1 MFLSCNNII
10 IWPLQFLKE
19 EVFLMREKVEVF
31 IMSTVKKGNPLAL
44 VPFAVFLIL
53 FIGAGVVTGD
63 FYKFPVIVAITIAA
77 AVALI
82 MNRKTSFNDKVEI
95 FTKGAGD
102 SNIMLMVVIFLLAGA
117 FSEVAKGMG
126 AVDST
131 VNLALSVIPQNL
143 LMVGIFVIACFISLS
158 MGTSMGTIVALAP
171 IGVGI
176 SEQTDISLA
185 LSMAAVIGGAMFGDN
200 LSFISDTTIA
210 AVRTQGTKMKDKF
223 KVNFLIVLPAAIIT
237 CVILALLTMGEQA
250 NITQASYEW
259 MKILPYLCVLITAL
273 AGVNVFLVLSLGI
286 VFSGVL
292 GVLDGSYQLMDVIQN
307 ISSGMAGM
315 YEISFLAILIAG
327 MVAVIKHNG
336 GIDFLLHSLT
346 RNIKSKKGAEFS
358 IAGLV
363 GLTDLSTA
371 NNTISIIIA
380 GPLAKNISEQYGID
394 PRRSASLLDV
404 FSCCIQGIIPYGAQ
418 MLVAAGVAGISPVSI
433 LQYSYYPILIGL
445 CGVLAI
451 VTGFPRLSTTS
462 KQEKIVQSAN
472 EKVS

>member
-1 MFLSCNNII
+1 VFFLS
-10 IWPLQFLKE
+10 
-19 EVFLMREKVEVF
+19 VD
-31 IMSTVKKGNPLAL
+31 KKGNPLAL

-53 FIGAGVVTGD
+53 FIGSGIVTGD
-63 FYKFPVIVAITIAA
+63 FYKFPVLVAIIIAG
-77 AVALI
+77 AVALA
-82 MNRKTSFNDKVEI
+82 MNRKVSFNEKVDI

-131 VNLALSVIPQNL
+131 VNLALSVVPQNL
-143 LMVGIFVIACFISLS
+143 LMVGVFIIACFISLA

-176 SEQTDISLA
+176 SEQTDIALA

-237 CVILALLTMGEQA
+237 CIILGILTMGEQA
-250 NITQASYEW
+250 NINQHTFNW
-259 MKILPYLCVLITAL
+259 MKILPYLGVLITAL
-273 AGVNVFLVLSLGI
+273 AGVNVFLVLAFGI
-286 VFSGVL
+286 VFAGTIGL
-292 GVLDGSYQLMDVIQN
+292 IDGSYHFMDLIQKT
-307 ISSGMAGM
+307 SEGMAGM

-327 MVAVIKHNG
+327 MVEVIKHNG
-336 GIDFLLHSLT
+336 GIDYLLYIVT
-346 RNIKSKKGAEFS
+346 RNIKSKRGAEFS

-380 GPLAKNISEQYGID
+380 GPLAKDIANKYDID
-394 PRRSASLLDV
+394 PRKSASLLDV
-404 FSCCIQGIIPYGAQ
+404 FSCSIQGLIPYGAQ
-418 MLVAAGVAGISPVSI
+418 LLVAAGVAGISPVSI
-433 LQYSYYPILIGL
+433 LPYSYYPLLIGVCGIIAILIG
-445 CGVLAI
+445 
-451 VTGFPRLSTTS
+451 FPSLSTAKTVKKS
-462 KQEKIVQSAN
+462 PEIVYKKA
-472 EKVS
+472 E

>member
-1 MFLSCNNII
+1 
-10 IWPLQFLKE
+10 
-19 EVFLMREKVEVF
+19 
-31 IMSTVKKGNPLAL
+31 MSSIKKGNPWAL
-44 VPFAVFLIL
+44 LPFVVFLFL
-53 FIGAGVVTGD
+53 FIGSGIFTGD

-77 AVALI
+77 AVALM
-82 MNRKTSFNDKVEI
+82 MNRKTSFNQKVDI

-102 SNIMLMVVIFLLAGA
+102 ANIMLMVVIFLLAGA

-131 VNLALSVIPQNL
+131 VNLALSVIPPNL
-143 LMVGIFVIACFISLS
+143 LMVGIFIIACFISLS

-223 KVNFLIVLPAAIIT
+223 KVNFLIVLPAAVIT
-237 CVILALLTMGEQA
+237 CVILALLTMGEHA
-250 NITQASYEW
+250 NITQASYDW
-259 MKILPYLCVLITAL
+259 LKILPYLIVLITAL

-286 VFSGVL
+286 VFSGIL
-292 GVLDGSYQLMDVIQN
+292 GVLDGSYQWMDVIQS

-327 MVAVIKHNG
+327 MVEVIKHNG
-336 GIDFLLHSLT
+336 GIDFLLHSVT

-363 GLTDLSTA
+363 SLTDFSTA

-394 PRRSASLLDV
+394 PRRSASILDV
-404 FSCCIQGIIPYGAQ
+404 FSCSIQGFIPYGAQ

-433 LQYSYYPILIGL
+433 LPYSYYPILIGV
-445 CGVLAI
+445 CGIIAI
-451 VTGFPRLSTTS
+451 LTGFPRLSTTD
-462 KQEKIVQSAN
+462 KEEKIVN